1 MLVMLLG
8 VWRSLASV
16 RPIDCDMNQVPWPSS
31 QRVQHRGYLEHA
43 VEVVKVAEAEE
54 VVEASAAH
62 HRAWSR
68 WTVG

>member
-1 MLVMLLG
+1 
-8 VWRSLASV
+8 
-16 RPIDCDMNQVPWPSS
+16 MNQVPWPSS